1 MAPPGIGHGPTGKE
15 YPLCTTVYFKDA
27 DDLLKPYAPS
37 MDGMTEA
44 DDWYVGISGRPPD

>member
-1 MAPPGIGHGPTGKE
+1 MQPRDTVTAPTGAQ

-27 DDLLKPYAPS
+27 DDVVKPYQPS

-44 DDWYVGISGRPPD
+44 DD